1 MPIFK
6 SEWRFTLMQVLKDE
20 LRQAML
26 RVAQNM
32 FLDPG
37 YEKTSM
43 KDIAAKVGVS
53 VGNLYRYFPNKEALL
68 ESVTMPAYERLLELM
83 ENSEEIS
90 ADRMPMILDQLESL
104 LAEFLRE
111 YRQSLLILL
120 YKSKGT
126 RQENIRN
133 EFFDRFVSHVEMH
146 FADHNRKTSAAKQLN
161 SDAARP
167 LAIAFLEGY
176 FEIIRLYSEEEQI
189 VQAARAYVTIWFS
202 GLQILL

>member
-1 MPIFK
+1 
-6 SEWRFTLMQVLKDE
+6 MQVLKDE

-120 YKSKGT
+120 YESKGT

-146 FADHNRKTSAAKQLN
+146 FADHNRKMSAAKQLN

>member
-1 MPIFK
+1 
-6 SEWRFTLMQVLKDE
+6 MQVLKDE
-20 LRQAML
+20 LRYAML
-26 RVAQNM
+26 KVAQNM

-68 ESVTMPAYERLLELM
+68 EAVTMPAYERLLELM
-83 ENSEEIS
+83 ENSEDIS
-90 ADRMPMILDQLESL
+90 ADRMPIILEQLESL
-104 LAEFLRE
+104 LAEFLRG

-120 YKSKGT
+120 YESKGT

-133 EFFDRFVSHVEMH
+133 EFFDRFVGHVEMH
-146 FADHNRKTSAAKQLN
+146 FTDHNQKTAAMKSLN

-167 LAIAFLEGY
+167 IAIAFLEGY
-176 FEIIRLYSEEEQI
+176 FEIIRLYSDEEQI
-189 VQAARAYVTIWFS
+189 VQAAQEYVTIWFS

>member
-1 MPIFK
+1 
-6 SEWRFTLMQVLKDE
+6 MQVLKDE

-120 YKSKGT
+120 YESKGT

>member
-1 MPIFK
+1 
-6 SEWRFTLMQVLKDE
+6 MQVLKDE

>member
-1 MPIFK
+1 
-6 SEWRFTLMQVLKDE
+6 MQVLKDE
-20 LRQAML
+20 LRHAML
-26 RVAQNM
+26 KAAQNM

-68 ESVTMPAYERLLELM
+68 EAVTMPAYERLLELM
-83 ENSEEIS
+83 ENSEDIS
-90 ADRMPMILDQLESL
+90 ADRMPIILDQLESL

-120 YKSKGT
+120 YESKGT

-133 EFFDRFVSHVEMH
+133 EFFDRFVGHVEMH
-146 FADHNRKTSAAKQLN
+146 FTDHNQKTVTMKQLN
-161 SDAARP
+161 YDAARP

-176 FEIIRLYSEEEQI
+176 FEIIRLYSDEEQI
-189 VQAARAYVTIWFS
+189 VQAAREYVTIWFS

>member
-1 MPIFK
+1 
-6 SEWRFTLMQVLKDE
+6 MQVLKDE
-20 LRQAML
+20 LRHAML
-26 RVAQNM
+26 KAAQNM

-68 ESVTMPAYERLLELM
+68 EAVTMPAYERLLELM
-83 ENSEEIS
+83 ENSEDIS
-90 ADRMPMILDQLESL
+90 ADRMPIILDQLESL

-120 YKSKGT
+120 YESKGT

-133 EFFDRFVSHVEMH
+133 EFFDRFVGHVEMH
-146 FADHNRKTSAAKQLN
+146 FADHNQKTAAKKHLN

-167 LAIAFLEGY
+167 LAIAFLGGY
-176 FEIIRLYSEEEQI
+176 FEIIRLYSDEDQI
-189 VQAARAYVTIWFS
+189 VQAAREYVTIWFS

>member
-1 MPIFK
+1 
-6 SEWRFTLMQVLKDE
+6 MQVLKDE

-26 RVAQNM
+26 KTAQNM
-32 FLDPG
+32 FLDLG
-37 YEKTSM
+37 YEKTFM
-43 KDIAAKVGVS
+43 KDIAVGVGVS

-68 ESVTMPAYERLLELM
+68 EAVTMPAYERLLELM

-90 ADRMPMILDQLESL
+90 ADRMPVILDQLESL

-120 YKSKGT
+120 YESKGT
-126 RQENIRN
+126 KQENIKN
-133 EFFDRFVSHVEMH
+133 EFFDHFANHVKMH
-146 FADHNRKTSAAKQLN
+146 FTEHNQKKTASKQLN

-176 FEIIRLYSEEEQI
+176 FEIIRLYSDEEQI
-189 VQAARAYVTIWFS
+189 VQAAREYVTVWFT
-202 GLQILL
+202 GLHILL

>member
-1 MPIFK
+1 
-6 SEWRFTLMQVLKDE
+6 MQVLKDE
-20 LRQAML
+20 LRYAML
-26 RVAQNM
+26 KAAQNM
-32 FLDPG
+32 FLDSG

-68 ESVTMPAYERLLELM
+68 EAVTMPAYERLLELM
-83 ENSEEIS
+83 ANSEDIS
-90 ADRMPMILDQLESL
+90 ADRMPIILDQLESL

-120 YKSKGT
+120 YESKGT
-126 RQENIRN
+126 RQEDIRN
-133 EFFDRFVSHVEMH
+133 EFFDRFVGHVEMH
-146 FADHNRKTSAAKQLN
+146 FTDHNQKSAATKQLN
-161 SDAARP
+161 LDAARP

-176 FEIIRLYSEEEQI
+176 LEIIRLYSDEEQI
-189 VQAARAYVTIWFS
+189 VQAAREYVTIWFS

>member
-1 MPIFK
+1 
-6 SEWRFTLMQVLKDE
+6 MQVLKDE
-20 LRQAML
+20 LRHAML
-26 RVAQNM
+26 KVAQNM

-68 ESVTMPAYERLLELM
+68 EAVTMPAYERLLELM
-83 ENSEEIS
+83 ENSEDIS
-90 ADRMPMILDQLESL
+90 ANRMPIILDQLESL

-120 YKSKGT
+120 YESKGT

-133 EFFDRFVSHVEMH
+133 EFFDRFVGHVKMH
-146 FADHNRKTSAAKQLN
+146 FADYNQKTAAMKQLN

-176 FEIIRLYSEEEQI
+176 FEIIRLYSDEDQI
-189 VQAARAYVTIWFS
+189 VQAAREYVTIWFS